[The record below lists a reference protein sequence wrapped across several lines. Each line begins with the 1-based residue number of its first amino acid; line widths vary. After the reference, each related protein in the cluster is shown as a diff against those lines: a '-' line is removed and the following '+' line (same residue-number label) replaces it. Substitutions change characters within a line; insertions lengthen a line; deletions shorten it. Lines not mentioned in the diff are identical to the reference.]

1 MAICLMVCLAAGA
14 PPWMNNPQGGQQ
26 QQYSQQQ
33 QYGQQ
38 QQQGF
43 SNSQVPFN
51 PAAGHDA
58 ARGHH
63 DYPHP
68 GEHFFT
74 TKQLWSRYGTMVVA
88 GMIAGMLI
96 MWKIYP
102 VLLSLY
108 EAL

>member
-1 MAICLMVCLAAGA
+1 MSA
-14 PPWMNNPQGGQQ
+14 PPPAWMNQPQQG
-26 QQYSQQQ
+26 QQ

-38 QQQGF
+38 QQYGGQQQQSFG
-43 SNSQVPFN
+43 NSQVPFN
-51 PAAGHDA
+51 PSAGHDA

-102 VLLSLY
+102 VLLTLY
-108 EAL
+108 EAF